1 MNKYGTVYQGSCIVL
16 KEKITGMSNEK
27 INTVLSQKPLGLVLD
42 IDGTLSPIAPT
53 PEEARLYPGV
63 VPLLER
69 ARDHAHVAIMTGR
82 AIENGAAMV
91 NVDGLTYI
99 GTHGLEWCN
108 GLPTLHPVEIL
119 PEALAYVE
127 PGKYLLDLVEQHL
140 PALPGVIVQRKR
152 FGGSLH
158 YRLSPD
164 PEYTRQKIWSILE
177 EPARQVNMSLSDGKR
192 IVEVRVPLKVDKGQ
206 ALRSFVQRFGLRGV
220 VFAGDDRTDLDAV
233 LEIARLR
240 QEGIAALAI
249 VVQHPD
255 TLREMLANAD
265 IVVQG
270 VEGMA
275 NLLREMVDLL

>member
-1 MNKYGTVYQGSCIVL
+1 
-16 KEKITGMSNEK
+16 MSPLDLQ
-27 INTVLSQKPLGLVLD
+27 TVLTKKPLGLVFD

-63 VPLLER
+63 APLLER
-69 ARDHAHVAIMTGR
+69 AREHAHIAIMTGR
-82 AIENGAAMV
+82 AIEDGAAMV

-99 GTHGLEWCN
+99 GTHGLEWSD
-108 GLPTLHPVEIL
+108 GLPTSHPVEIL
-119 PEALAYVE
+119 PEALAYIE

-140 PALPGVIVQRKR
+140 PALHGVIVQR
-152 FGGSLH
+152 FDLH
-158 YRLSPD
+158 
-164 PEYTRQKIWSILE
+164 
-177 EPARQVNMSLSDGKR
+177 
-192 IVEVRVPLKVDKGQ
+192 
-206 ALRSFVQRFGLRGV
+206 GV
-220 VFAGDDRTDLDAV
+220 TFAGDDRTDLDAV

-255 TLREMLANAD
+255 TLPEMLANAD

-275 NLLREMVDLL
+275 NLLHKMVELL